1 METLEPSIVELTE
14 SVIRAGTDTG
24 YRISRDEAG
33 RLQITAVG
41 DIPVEPPL
49 TFAVT
54 EQ

>member
-1 METLEPSIVELTE
+1 METPELGIAELTE

-33 RLQITAVG
+33 RLQITAVD

-49 TFAVT
+49 TFAAT
-54 EQ
+54 ER